1 MATTFVDFSQLE
13 IDLLVL
19 SLQAIALFDEK
30 SASSLFE
37 GVKAY
42 VQKVRKNDSDFMLDE
57 ILNSVIFR
65 MRFPN
70 AIFDR
75 KYQTGEEDEEQE
87 RYLSFREDLA
97 KSLFISLAN
106 IKNPQFHSRFLTIIN
121 DLI

>member
-97 KSLFISLAN
+97 KSLFLSLAN
-106 IKNPQFHSRFLTIIN
+106 IKNP
-121 DLI
+121 